1 MKQIYDIVN
10 SVTAQAFGSTAL
22 TVVDEQGLVALGNTV
37 LSTNTNTENFLNVL
51 AQRIGK
57 TIIEDR
63 KYESMFKG
71 LVKGK
76 LEWGNVV
83 QKIKFGLMPVEA
95 DESYGL
101 TDGSSVDQWKV
112 AKPKAKQSL
121 FTSDTPWQIHVSIQD
136 EHLREAFT
144 SAESMGAFIQGIL
157 VSFQNSIETA
167 IENLGRTA
175 TCNLIAE
182 LMGTSREIKLVTLYN
197 TAKGLTDTNKLTA
210 ATARYNE
217 DFLRFA
223 VAEINKISSKFQSMT
238 KGVYN
243 DGTVET
249 HTPKANQSMYVTTD
263 FESLLETQMQ
273 YAAFHDGYVK
283 LDKFVEVAF
292 WQSIKAP
299 ESINV
304 KKASAGTAV
313 NKTDIVGLLFD
324 DNACGIYQVSN
335 KTVST
340 PVNAAGLYY
349 NVYHHARDIY
359 WNDLS
364 ANAVVF
370 TLA

>member
-10 SVTAQAFGSTAL
+10 SVSSQAFGSTAL

-37 LSTNTNTENFLNVL
+37 LSSSTNTENFLNVL

-57 TIIEDR
+57 TIIDDR

-101 TDGSSVDQWKV
+101 TDGSSVDQYKV
-112 AKPKAKQSL
+112 RKPIVKQSL

-136 EHLREAFT
+136 AHLAEAFT
-144 SAESMGAFIQGIL
+144 SAEAMGSFIQGIL
-157 VSFQNSIETA
+157 TAFQNSIETA

-223 VAEINKISSKFQSMT
+223 VAEINKISSKMQSMT

-243 DGTVET
+243 DGSVET

-263 FESLLETQMQ
+263 FETLLETQMQ

-304 KKASAGTAV
+304 KKASSGSAV

-324 DNACGIYQVSN
+324 DNACGIYQVLN
-335 KTVST
+335 KTIAS

-349 NVYHHARDIY
+349 NLYYHSRNLY
-359 WNDLS
+359 FNDLS

>member
-10 SVTAQAFGSTAL
+10 SVSSQAFGSTAL

-37 LSTNTNTENFLNVL
+37 LSSSTNTENFLNVL

-76 LEWGNVV
+76 LEWGNIV
-83 QKIKFGLMPVEA
+83 QKIKFGLLTAEA

-101 TDGSSVDQWKV
+101 TDGNSVDQYKV
-112 AKPKAKQSL
+112 RKPIVKQSL

-136 EHLREAFT
+136 AHLAEAFT
-144 SAESMGAFIQGIL
+144 SAEAMGSFIQGIL
-157 VSFQNSIETA
+157 TAFQNSIETA

-197 TAKGLTDTNKLTA
+197 TAKGLTETNKLTA

-238 KGVYN
+238 KGVFN
-243 DGTVET
+243 DGSVET
-249 HTPKANQSMYVTTD
+249 HTPKANQFMYVTTD

-283 LDKFVEVAF
+283 LDKFVEIPF
-292 WQSIKAP
+292 WQSIKTP

-304 KKASAGTAV
+304 KKASSGSAV
-313 NKTDIVGLLFD
+313 NKSDIVGLLFD
-324 DNACGIYQVSN
+324 DNACGIYQVLN
-335 KTVST
+335 KTIAS

-349 NVYHHARDIY
+349 NLYYHARDLY
-359 WNDLS
+359 FNDLAFNS
-364 ANAVVF
+364 VVF

>member
-10 SVTAQAFGSTAL
+10 SVSSQAFGSTAL

-37 LSTNTNTENFLNVL
+37 LSSSTNTENFLNVL

-57 TIIEDR
+57 TIIDDR

-76 LEWGNVV
+76 LEWGNIV
-83 QKIKFGLMPVEA
+83 QKIKFGLMTAEA

-101 TDGSSVDQWKV
+101 TDGNSVDQWKV
-112 AKPKAKQSL
+112 KKPIVKQSL

-136 EHLREAFT
+136 AHLAEAFT
-144 SAESMGAFIQGIL
+144 SAEAMGSFIQGIL
-157 VSFQNSIETA
+157 TAFQNSIETA
-167 IENLGRTA
+167 VENLGRTA

-182 LMGTSREIKLVTLYN
+182 LMGTTREIKLVTLYN

-292 WQSIKAP
+292 WQSIKNP
-299 ESINV
+299 EAINV
-304 KKASAGTAV
+304 KKASSGAAV

-324 DNACGIYQVSN
+324 DNACGIYQALN
-335 KTVST
+335 KTIAS

-349 NVYHHARDIY
+349 NLYYHSRNLY
-359 WNDLS
+359 FNDL
-364 ANAVVF
+364 AFNAVVF

>member
-10 SVTAQAFGSTAL
+10 SVSSQAFGSTAL

-37 LSTNTNTENFLNVL
+37 LSSSTNTENFLNVL

-57 TIIEDR
+57 TIIDDR

-76 LEWGNVV
+76 LEWGNIV
-83 QKIKFGLMPVEA
+83 QKIKFGLMTAEA

-101 TDGSSVDQWKV
+101 TDGNSVDQYKV
-112 AKPKAKQSL
+112 RKPIVKQSL

-136 EHLREAFT
+136 AHLAEAFT
-144 SAESMGAFIQGIL
+144 SAEAMGSFIQGIL
-157 VSFQNSIETA
+157 TAFQNSIETA
-167 IENLGRTA
+167 VENLGRTA

-197 TAKGLTDTNKLTA
+197 TAKGLTETNKLTA

-238 KGVYN
+238 KGIFN
-243 DGTVET
+243 DGSVET

-292 WQSIKAP
+292 WQSIKNP
-299 ESINV
+299 EAINV
-304 KKASAGTAV
+304 KKASSGSAV
-313 NKTDIVGLLFD
+313 NKTDVVGLLFD
-324 DNACGIYQVSN
+324 DNACGIYQVLN
-335 KTVST
+335 KTIAS

-349 NVYHHARDIY
+349 NLYYHARDLY
-359 WNDLS
+359 FNDLS
-364 ANAVVF
+364 FNAVVF

>member
-10 SVTAQAFGSTAL
+10 SVSSQAFGSTAL

-37 LSTNTNTENFLNVL
+37 LSSSTNTENFLNVL

-57 TIIEDR
+57 TIIDDR
-63 KYESMFKG
+63 KYDSMFKG

-76 LEWGNVV
+76 LEWGNIV
-83 QKIKFGLMPVEA
+83 QKIKFGLMTAEA

-101 TDGSSVDQWKV
+101 TDGNSVDQYKV
-112 AKPKAKQSL
+112 RKPIVKQSL

-136 EHLREAFT
+136 AHLAEAFT
-144 SAESMGAFIQGIL
+144 SAEAMGSFIQGIL
-157 VSFQNSIETA
+157 TAFQNSIETA
-167 IENLGRTA
+167 VENLGRTA

-223 VAEINKISSKFQSMT
+223 VAEINKISNKFQSMT
-238 KGVYN
+238 KGVFN
-243 DGTVET
+243 DGSVET
-249 HTPKANQSMYVTTD
+249 HTPKANQFMYVTTD

-283 LDKFVEVAF
+283 LDKFVEIPF

-304 KKASAGTAV
+304 KKASSGSAV

-324 DNACGIYQVSN
+324 DNACGIYQVLN
-335 KTVST
+335 KTIAS

-349 NVYHHARDIY
+349 NLYYHARDLY
-359 WNDLS
+359 FNDLS
-364 ANAVVF
+364 FNSVVF

>member
-10 SVTAQAFGSTAL
+10 SVSSQAFGSTAL
-22 TVVDEQGLVALGNTV
+22 TVVDEQGLVALGDTV
-37 LSTNTNTENFLNVL
+37 LSSSTNTENFLNVL

-57 TIIEDR
+57 TIIDDR

-76 LEWGNVV
+76 LEWGNIV
-83 QKIKFGLMPVEA
+83 QKIKFGLMTAEA

-101 TDGSSVDQWKV
+101 TDGNSVDQYKV
-112 AKPKAKQSL
+112 RKPIVKQSL

-136 EHLREAFT
+136 AHLAEAFT
-144 SAESMGAFIQGIL
+144 SAEAMGSFIQGIL
-157 VSFQNSIETA
+157 TAFQNSIETA
-167 IENLGRTA
+167 VENLGRTA

-197 TAKGLTDTNKLTA
+197 TAKGLTETNKLTA

-238 KGVYN
+238 KGIFN
-243 DGTVET
+243 DGSVET

-292 WQSIKAP
+292 WQSIKSP

-304 KKASAGTAV
+304 KKASSGSAV
-313 NKTDIVGLLFD
+313 NKSDIVGLLFD
-324 DNACGIYQVSN
+324 DNACGIYQVLN
-335 KTVST
+335 KTIAS

-349 NVYHHARDIY
+349 NLYYHARDLY
-359 WNDLS
+359 FNDLS
-364 ANAVVF
+364 FNAVVF

>member
-10 SVTAQAFGSTAL
+10 SVSSQAFGSTAL

-37 LSTNTNTENFLNVL
+37 LSSSTNTENFLNVL

-57 TIIEDR
+57 TIIDDR

-76 LEWGNVV
+76 LEWGNIV
-83 QKIKFGLMPVEA
+83 QKIKFGLLTAEA

-101 TDGSSVDQWKV
+101 TDGNSVDQYKV
-112 AKPKAKQSL
+112 RKPIVKQSL

-136 EHLREAFT
+136 AHLAEAFT
-144 SAESMGAFIQGIL
+144 SAEAMGSFIQGIL
-157 VSFQNSIETA
+157 TAFQNSIETA
-167 IENLGRTA
+167 VENLGRTA

-182 LMGTSREIKLVTLYN
+182 LMGTTREIKLVTLYN

-283 LDKFVEVAF
+283 LNKFVEVAF
-292 WQSIKAP
+292 WQSIKNP
-299 ESINV
+299 EAINV
-304 KKASAGTAV
+304 KKASSGAAV

-324 DNACGIYQVSN
+324 DDACGIYQVLN
-335 KTVST
+335 KTIAS

-349 NVYHHARDIY
+349 NLYYHARDLY
-359 WNDLS
+359 FNDLS
-364 ANAVVF
+364 FNSVVF

>member
-10 SVTAQAFGSTAL
+10 SVSSQAFGSTAL

-37 LSTNTNTENFLNVL
+37 LSSSTNTENFLNVL

-57 TIIEDR
+57 TIIDDR

-71 LVKGK
+71 LIKGK
-76 LEWGNVV
+76 LEWGNIV
-83 QKIKFGLMPVEA
+83 QKIKFGLMTAEA

-101 TDGSSVDQWKV
+101 TDGNSVDQWKV
-112 AKPKAKQSL
+112 KKPIVKQSL

-136 EHLREAFT
+136 AHLAEAFT
-144 SAESMGAFIQGIL
+144 SAEAMGSFIQGIL
-157 VSFQNSIETA
+157 TAFQNSIETA
-167 IENLGRTA
+167 VENLGRTA

-182 LMGTSREIKLVTLYN
+182 LMGTTREIKLVTLYN
-197 TAKGLTDTNKLTA
+197 TAKGLTDSAKLTA

-238 KGVYN
+238 KGVFN
-243 DGTVET
+243 DGSVET

-292 WQSIKAP
+292 WQSIKNP
-299 ESINV
+299 EAINV
-304 KKASAGTAV
+304 KKASSGAAV

-324 DNACGIYQVSN
+324 DNACGIYQALN
-335 KTVST
+335 KTITS

-349 NVYHHARDIY
+349 NLYYHSRNLY
-359 WNDLS
+359 FNDL
-364 ANAVVF
+364 AFNAVVF

>member
-10 SVTAQAFGSTAL
+10 SVSSQAFGSTAL

-37 LSTNTNTENFLNVL
+37 LSSSTNTENFLNVL

-57 TIIEDR
+57 TIIDDR
-63 KYESMFKG
+63 KYDSMFKG

-76 LEWGNVV
+76 LEWGNIV
-83 QKIKFGLMPVEA
+83 QKIKFGLMTAEA

-112 AKPKAKQSL
+112 KKPTVKQSL

-136 EHLREAFT
+136 AHLAEAFT
-144 SAESMGAFIQGIL
+144 SAEAMGSFIQGIL
-157 VSFQNSIETA
+157 TAFQNSIETA
-167 IENLGRTA
+167 VENLGRTA

-197 TAKGLTDTNKLTA
+197 TAKGLTDSNKLTA

-243 DGTVET
+243 DGSVET

-283 LDKFVEVAF
+283 LNKFVEVPF
-292 WQSIKAP
+292 WQSIKSP

-304 KKASAGTAV
+304 KKASSGAAV
-313 NKTDIVGLLFD
+313 NKSDIVGLLFD
-324 DNACGIYQVSN
+324 DDACGIYQVLN
-335 KTVST
+335 KTIAS

-349 NVYHHARDIY
+349 NLYYHARDLY
-359 WNDLS
+359 FNDLS
-364 ANAVVF
+364 FNSVVF

>member
-10 SVTAQAFGSTAL
+10 SVSSQAFGSTAL

-37 LSTNTNTENFLNVL
+37 LSSSTNTENFLNVL

-76 LEWGNVV
+76 LEWGNIV
-83 QKIKFGLMPVEA
+83 QKIKFGLMTAEA

-101 TDGSSVDQWKV
+101 TDGNSVDQYKV
-112 AKPKAKQSL
+112 RKPIVKQSL

-136 EHLREAFT
+136 AHLAEAFT
-144 SAESMGAFIQGIL
+144 SAEAMGSFIQGIL
-157 VSFQNSIETA
+157 TAFQNSIETA
-167 IENLGRTA
+167 VENLGRTA

-182 LMGTSREIKLVTLYN
+182 LMGTTREIKLVTLYN

-223 VAEINKISSKFQSMT
+223 VAEINNISSKFQSMT

-263 FESLLETQMQ
+263 FETLLETQMQ

-283 LDKFVEVAF
+283 LDNFVEVAF

-304 KKASAGTAV
+304 KKASSGSAV
-313 NKTDIVGLLFD
+313 NKTDVVGLLFD
-324 DNACGIYQVSN
+324 DNACGIYQALN
-335 KTVST
+335 KTIAS

-349 NVYHHARDIY
+349 NLYYHARDLY
-359 WNDLS
+359 FNDLS
-364 ANAVVF
+364 FNAVVF

>member
-1 MKQIYDIVN
+1 M
-10 SVTAQAFGSTAL
+10 
-22 TVVDEQGLVALGNTV
+22 
-37 LSTNTNTENFLNVL
+37 

-57 TIIEDR
+57 TIIDDR

-76 LEWGNVV
+76 LEWGNIV
-83 QKIKFGLMPVEA
+83 QKIKFGLLTAEA

-101 TDGSSVDQWKV
+101 TDGNSVDQYKV
-112 AKPKAKQSL
+112 RKPIVKQSL

-136 EHLREAFT
+136 AHLAEAFT
-144 SAESMGAFIQGIL
+144 SAEAMGSFIQGIL
-157 VSFQNSIETA
+157 TAFQNSIETA

-223 VAEINKISSKFQSMT
+223 VAEINKISSKMQSMT
-238 KGVYN
+238 KGIFN
-243 DGTVET
+243 DGSVET

-283 LDKFVEVAF
+283 LNKFVEVAF
-292 WQSIKAP
+292 WQSIKNP
-299 ESINV
+299 EAINV
-304 KKASAGTAV
+304 KKASSGAAV

-324 DNACGIYQVSN
+324 DNACGIYQVLN
-335 KTVST
+335 KTIAS

-349 NVYHHARDIY
+349 NLYYHARDLY
-359 WNDLS
+359 FNDLS
-364 ANAVVF
+364 FNSVVF

>member
-10 SVTAQAFGSTAL
+10 SVSSQAFGSTAL

-37 LSTNTNTENFLNVL
+37 LSSSTNTENFLNVL

-57 TIIEDR
+57 TIIDDR

-76 LEWGNVV
+76 LDWGNIV
-83 QKIKFGLMPVEA
+83 QKIKFGLMTAEA

-101 TDGSSVDQWKV
+101 TDGNSVDQYKV
-112 AKPKAKQSL
+112 RKPIVKQSL

-136 EHLREAFT
+136 AHLAEAFT
-144 SAESMGAFIQGIL
+144 SAEAMGSFIQGIL
-157 VSFQNSIETA
+157 TAFQNSIETA
-167 IENLGRTA
+167 VENLGRTA

-292 WQSIKAP
+292 WQSIKNP
-299 ESINV
+299 EAINV
-304 KKASAGTAV
+304 KKASSGSAV
-313 NKTDIVGLLFD
+313 NKTDVVGLLFD
-324 DNACGIYQVSN
+324 DNACGIYQALN
-335 KTVST
+335 KTIAS

-349 NVYHHARDIY
+349 NLYYHARDLY
-359 WNDLS
+359 FNDLS
-364 ANAVVF
+364 FNAVVF

>member
-10 SVTAQAFGSTAL
+10 SVSSQAFGSTAL

-37 LSTNTNTENFLNVL
+37 LSSSTNTENFLNVL

-83 QKIKFGLMPVEA
+83 QKIKFGLMQAEA

-112 AKPKAKQSL
+112 NKPKAKQSL

-144 SAESMGAFIQGIL
+144 SAEAMGSFIQGIL

-223 VAEINKISSKFQSMT
+223 VAEINKISSKF
-238 KGVYN
+238 
-243 DGTVET
+243 
-249 HTPKANQSMYVTTD
+249 
-263 FESLLETQMQ
+263 
-273 YAAFHDGYVK
+273 
-283 LDKFVEVAF
+283 
-292 WQSIKAP
+292 
-299 ESINV
+299 
-304 KKASAGTAV
+304 
-313 NKTDIVGLLFD
+313 
-324 DNACGIYQVSN
+324 
-335 KTVST
+335 
-340 PVNAAGLYY
+340 
-349 NVYHHARDIY
+349 
-359 WNDLS
+359 
-364 ANAVVF
+364 
-370 TLA
+370 

>member
-10 SVTAQAFGSTAL
+10 SVSSQAFGSTAL

-37 LSTNTNTENFLNVL
+37 LSSSTNTENFLNVL

-57 TIIEDR
+57 TIIDDR

-76 LEWGNVV
+76 LEWGNIV
-83 QKIKFGLMPVEA
+83 QKIKFGLMTAEA

-101 TDGSSVDQWKV
+101 TDGNSVDQYKV
-112 AKPKAKQSL
+112 KKPIVKQSL

-136 EHLREAFT
+136 AHLAEAFT
-144 SAESMGAFIQGIL
+144 SAESMGSFIQGIL
-157 VSFQNSIETA
+157 TAFQNSIETA
-167 IENLGRTA
+167 VENLGRTA

-182 LMGTSREIKLVTLYN
+182 LMGTTREIKLVTLYN
-197 TAKGLTDTNKLTA
+197 TAKGLTDTAKLTA

-223 VAEINKISSKFQSMT
+223 VAEINKISSKMQSMT

-263 FESLLETQMQ
+263 FETLLETQMQ

-292 WQSIKAP
+292 WQSIKNP
-299 ESINV
+299 EAINV
-304 KKASAGTAV
+304 KKASSGSAV

-324 DNACGIYQVSN
+324 DNACGIYQALN
-335 KTVST
+335 KTIAS

-349 NVYHHARDIY
+349 NLYYHSRNLY
-359 WNDLS
+359 FNDLS
-364 ANAVVF
+364 FNAVVF

>member
-10 SVTAQAFGSTAL
+10 SVSSQAFGSTAL
-22 TVVDEQGLVALGNTV
+22 TVVDEQGLVALGDTV
-37 LSTNTNTENFLNVL
+37 LSSSTNTENFLNVL

-57 TIIEDR
+57 TIIDDR

-71 LVKGK
+71 LVIGE
-76 LEWGNVV
+76 LEWGNIV
-83 QKIKFGLMPVEA
+83 QKIKFGLMTAEA

-101 TDGSSVDQWKV
+101 TDGNSVDQYKV
-112 AKPKAKQSL
+112 RKPIVKQSL

-136 EHLREAFT
+136 AHLAEAFT
-144 SAESMGAFIQGIL
+144 SAGAMGSFIQGIL
-157 VSFQNSIETA
+157 TAFQNSIEA
-167 IENLGRTA
+167 AVENLGRTA

-182 LMGTSREIKLVTLYN
+182 LMGTTREIKLVTLYN

-283 LDKFVEVAF
+283 LNKFVEVAF
-292 WQSIKAP
+292 WQSIKNP
-299 ESINV
+299 EAINV
-304 KKASAGTAV
+304 KKASSGSAV

-324 DNACGIYQVSN
+324 DNACGIYQALN
-335 KTVST
+335 KTIAS

-349 NVYHHARDIY
+349 NLYYHARDLY
-359 WNDLS
+359 FNDLS
-364 ANAVVF
+364 SNAVVF

>member
-10 SVTAQAFGSTAL
+10 SVSSQAFGSTAL

-37 LSTNTNTENFLNVL
+37 LSSSTNTENFLNVL

-57 TIIEDR
+57 TIIDDR

-76 LEWGNVV
+76 LEWGNIV
-83 QKIKFGLMPVEA
+83 QRIKFGLMTAEA

-101 TDGSSVDQWKV
+101 TDGNSVDQWKV
-112 AKPKAKQSL
+112 KKPTVKQSL

-136 EHLREAFT
+136 EHLAEAFT
-144 SAESMGAFIQGIL
+144 SAEAMGSFIQGIL
-157 VSFQNSIETA
+157 TAFQNSIETA
-167 IENLGRTA
+167 VENLGRTA

-182 LMGTSREIKLVTLYN
+182 LMGTTREIKLVTLYN
-197 TAKGLTDTNKLTA
+197 TAKGLTDSAKLTA

-223 VAEINKISSKFQSMT
+223 VAEINKISKKFQTMT
-238 KGVYN
+238 KGIYN

-304 KKASAGTAV
+304 KKASSGAAV

-324 DNACGIYQVSN
+324 DNACGIYQALN
-335 KTVST
+335 KTITS

-349 NVYHHARDIY
+349 NLYYHSRNLY
-359 WNDLS
+359 FNDL
-364 ANAVVF
+364 AFNAVVF

>member
-10 SVTAQAFGSTAL
+10 SVSSQAFGSTAL

-37 LSTNTNTENFLNVL
+37 LSSSTNTENFLNVL

-57 TIIEDR
+57 TIIDDR
-63 KYESMFKG
+63 KYDSMFKG

-76 LEWGNVV
+76 LEWGNIV
-83 QKIKFGLMPVEA
+83 QKIKFGLMTAEA

-101 TDGSSVDQWKV
+101 TDGNSVDQYKV
-112 AKPKAKQSL
+112 RKPIVKQSL
-121 FTSDTPWQIHVSIQD
+121 FTSETPWQIHVSIQD
-136 EHLREAFT
+136 AHLAEAFT
-144 SAESMGAFIQGIL
+144 SAEAMGSFIQGIL
-157 VSFQNSIETA
+157 TAFQNSIETA
-167 IENLGRTA
+167 VENLGRTA

-197 TAKGLTDTNKLTA
+197 TAKGLTETNKLTA

-249 HTPKANQSMYVTTD
+249 HTPKGNQFMYVTTD

-283 LDKFVEVAF
+283 LDKFVEVPF
-292 WQSIKAP
+292 WQSIKTP

-304 KKASAGTAV
+304 KKASNGTAV
-313 NKTDIVGLLFD
+313 NKSDIVGLLFD
-324 DNACGIYQVSN
+324 DNACGIYQVLN
-335 KTVST
+335 KTIAS

-349 NVYHHARDIY
+349 NLYYHARDLY
-359 WNDLS
+359 FNDLS
-364 ANAVVF
+364 FNSVVF

>member
-10 SVTAQAFGSTAL
+10 SVSSQAFGSTAL

-37 LSTNTNTENFLNVL
+37 LSSSTNTENFLNVL

-57 TIIEDR
+57 TIIDDR
-63 KYESMFKG
+63 KYDSMFKG

-76 LEWGNVV
+76 LEWGNIV
-83 QKIKFGLMPVEA
+83 QKIKFGLMTAEA

-101 TDGSSVDQWKV
+101 ADGNSVDQYKV
-112 AKPKAKQSL
+112 RKPIVKQSL

-136 EHLREAFT
+136 AHLAEAFT
-144 SAESMGAFIQGIL
+144 SAEAMGSFIQGIL
-157 VSFQNSIETA
+157 TAFQNSIETA

-197 TAKGLTDTNKLTA
+197 TAKGLTDSNKLTA

-283 LDKFVEVAF
+283 LNKFVEVPF
-292 WQSIKAP
+292 WQSIKTP

-304 KKASAGTAV
+304 KKASNGTAV
-313 NKTDIVGLLFD
+313 NKSDIVGLLFD
-324 DNACGIYQVSN
+324 DDACGIYQVLN
-335 KTVST
+335 KTIAS

-349 NVYHHARDIY
+349 NLFYHARDLY
-359 WNDLS
+359 FNDLS
-364 ANAVVF
+364 FNSVVF

>member
-10 SVTAQAFGSTAL
+10 SVSSQAFGSTAL

-37 LSTNTNTENFLNVL
+37 LESNTNTENFLNVL

-57 TIIEDR
+57 TIIDDR

-76 LEWGNVV
+76 LEWGNIV
-83 QKIKFGLMPVEA
+83 QRIKFGLMTAEA

-101 TDGSSVDQWKV
+101 TDGNSVDQYKV
-112 AKPKAKQSL
+112 RKPIVKQSL

-136 EHLREAFT
+136 DHLAEAFT
-144 SAESMGAFIQGIL
+144 SAEAMGSFIQGIL
-157 VSFQNSIETA
+157 TAFQNSIETA
-167 IENLGRTA
+167 VENLGRTA

-292 WQSIKAP
+292 WQSIKNP
-299 ESINV
+299 EAINV
-304 KKASAGTAV
+304 KKASSGAAV

-324 DNACGIYQVSN
+324 DNACGIYQALN
-335 KTVST
+335 KTIAS

-349 NVYHHARDIY
+349 NLYYHSRNLY
-359 WNDLS
+359 FNDLS
-364 ANAVVF
+364 FNAVVF

>member
-10 SVTAQAFGSTAL
+10 SVSSQAFGSSAL

-37 LSTNTNTENFLNVL
+37 LSSSTNTENFLNVL

-76 LEWGNVV
+76 LEWGNIV
-83 QKIKFGLMPVEA
+83 QKIKFGLLTAEA

-101 TDGSSVDQWKV
+101 TDGNSVDQYKV
-112 AKPKAKQSL
+112 RKPIVKQSL

-136 EHLREAFT
+136 AHLAEAFT
-144 SAESMGAFIQGIL
+144 SAEAMGSFIQGIL
-157 VSFQNSIETA
+157 TAFQNSIETA

-182 LMGTSREIKLVTLYN
+182 LMGTTREIKLVTLYN

-263 FESLLETQMQ
+263 FETLLETQMQ
-273 YAAFHDGYVK
+273 YAAFHDSYVK

-292 WQSIKAP
+292 WQSIKTP

-304 KKASAGTAV
+304 KKASSGAAV

-324 DNACGIYQVSN
+324 DNACGIYQALN
-335 KTVST
+335 KTIAS

-349 NVYHHARDIY
+349 NLYYHSRNLY
-359 WNDLS
+359 FNDLS
-364 ANAVVF
+364 VNAVVF